1 MKPDK
6 LTLSLGL
13 SALGIAQLVAA
24 APGDPIERPAPNGEK
39 PRNVIFI
46 LSDDHRY
53 DFMGFM
59 QAVPWLQTP
68 ALDRLAREGAH
79 MKNAFVTTA
88 LSSPSRAS
96 ILTGQYTHTHTVVDN
111 LAPRPDDLVFFPQ
124 YLQQQGYKTAF
135 YGKWHMGNT
144 DDAPQ
149 PGFDHWEGFRG
160 QGTYYNTQLNIDGV
174 RTKFAPELYSTDIL
188 TDHAMEFINEHK
200 DQPFFVYLSYKS
212 VQSKTEASPARKGMY
227 KDEEV
232 VYPPSFD
239 TPYYGIPQL
248 PTKED
253 GGKPLCGREWYG
265 PERTPD
271 WVKNQ
276 RESWHGVDYQYHGK
290 RSYEEDFLNYCE
302 TVTSMDDAIGRLL
315 DYLDREGFAEST
327 LVIYMGDNGFIWGEH
342 GLIDKR
348 NFYEPSVR
356 VPLLVRCP
364 DLIEPGT
371 VVDEM
376 VQNVD
381 IAPTIMAACG
391 LEKASDMCGMSFLPL
406 LRGEQIP
413 DWRKELFYEYYWEY
427 EFPQTPTT
435 FGVRTDRYKYIR
447 YHGVWDTNEFY
458 DLKEDPNEMMNLID
472 RPELQDTIRRM
483 ANSLYDWLEKTDGM
497 KIPLKRSV
505 RYKNGDHR
513 NLKTY

>member
-212 VQSKTEASPARKGMY
+212 VHSKTEASPARKGMY